1 MIRRVWTRNRE
12 ARPLVWN
19 MHECD
24 INFCFGHTYTTELRT
39 HSSQADKLRLTLST
53 ETDTRQKKMVATET
67 RLEARASR

>member
-24 INFCFGHTYTTELRT
+24 INFCFGHTYTTGLRK
-39 HSSQADKLRLTLST
+39 HSSQAD
-53 ETDTRQKKMVATET
+53 M
-67 RLEARASR
+67 

>member
-1 MIRRVWTRNRE
+1 MVRRVWTRNRE

-24 INFCFGHTYTTELRT
+24 INFCFGHTYTTGLRT
-39 HSSQADKLRLTLST
+39 HSSQADKLRLST
-53 ETDTRQKKMVATET
+53 ETDTRQKEMVATET